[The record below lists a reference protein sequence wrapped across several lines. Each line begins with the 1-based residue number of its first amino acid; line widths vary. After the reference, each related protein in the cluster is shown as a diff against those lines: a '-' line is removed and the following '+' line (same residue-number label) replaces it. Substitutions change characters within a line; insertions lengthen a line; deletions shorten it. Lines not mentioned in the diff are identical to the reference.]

1 MDELILKLL
10 ELKDKEE
17 RSKANNISNILKY
30 ERIKRGMTQKQFAE
44 MLQISRGSLAHYES
58 GRVPLPSTLKK
69 ISDRLKIDL
78 AKALM
83 EGDM

>member
-1 MDELILKLL
+1 
-10 ELKDKEE
+10 
-17 RSKANNISNILKY
+17 
-30 ERIKRGMTQKQFAE
+30 MTQKQFAE